1 MKKVKYIALVL
12 TFCFIIGGISIWGIA
27 LKDGDVSA
35 WERRK
40 LQQFP
45 ELSTST
51 LQSGEF
57 MRDFETYLSDQ
68 FPLRDMFRRL
78 KARIHFD
85 LLNQKDNS
93 GIYIAEG
100 HASKIDAKLNGELV
114 EGFSDKLTAIYKKYI
129 ENTDCKAYYSII
141 PDKNYFLSE
150 KNGYPAFDYGELWK
164 SVDEKLGYMT
174 KIEISDLLSLDDYYT
189 TDTHW
194 KQEKI
199 LPVAERIRGAMGMKN
214 EALYEEMKVDVP
226 FNGVYYGQ
234 SALPLPADEIKYLTN
249 EEIEKCTVYNAET
262 GKTTKVYDMEKLNS
276 MDLYDVFLSG
286 AVSFMEIT
294 NPSAKQDRELVVFRD
309 SFGSSLTPLLL
320 SGYSKVTLIDTRY
333 IMPELIGEYITFN
346 NQDVLFIYSTML
358 VNASNALK

>member
-1 MKKVKYIALVL
+1 MKKMKYIALVL
-12 TFCFIIGGISIWGIA
+12 TFCLIIGGISIWGIA

-45 ELSTST
+45 ELNAST

-57 MRDFETYLSDQ
+57 MKDFETYLSDQ

-78 KARIHFD
+78 KAIIHFD
-85 LLNQKDNS
+85 LFRQRDNS

-100 HASKIDAKLNGELV
+100 HASKFEGKLNEELV
-114 EGFSDKLTAIYKKYI
+114 DVFSDKMTAIYKKYI
-129 ENTDCKAYYSII
+129 ENTDCKTYYSII

-150 KNGYPAFDYGELWK
+150 KNGYPAYDYDELF
-164 SVDEKLGYMT
+164 SAVDGKLGYMT
-174 KIEISDLLSLDDYYT
+174 KIEIADLLEISDYYT

-194 KQEKI
+194 KQEEI
-199 LPVAERIRGAMGMKN
+199 IPVAERIRSAMGMKN
-214 EALYEEMKVDVP
+214 GVSYEALPVAVP

-234 SALPLPADEIKYLTN
+234 SALPLESDQIKILTN
-249 EEIEKCTVYNAET
+249 EELERCTVYNAET
-262 GKTTKVYDMEKLNS
+262 DKTTEVYDLSKLDS
-276 MDLYDVFLSG
+276 PDLYDIFLSG
-286 AVSFMEIT
+286 AVSYMEIT
-294 NPSAKQDRELVVFRD
+294 NPAVKGERELVVFRD

-333 IMPELIGEYITFN
+333 IMPELIGQYISFN

-358 VNASNALK
+358 INASNALK

>member
-1 MKKVKYIALVL
+1 MKKVKYIALILV
-12 TFCFIIGGISIWGIA
+12 FCLIIGGISLWGIA
-27 LKDGDVSA
+27 IKDGDVSV

-45 ELSTST
+45 ELSVTT

-78 KARIHFD
+78 KAKIHFD

-93 GIYIAEG
+93 GVYIAEG
-100 HASKIDAKLNGELV
+100 HASKIDGKLNTELV
-114 EGFSDKLTAIYKKYI
+114 NGFSEKLTAIYKKYI
-129 ENTDCKAYYSII
+129 ANTNCKTYYSII

-150 KNGYPAFDYGELWK
+150 KNGYPAYDYGELF
-164 SVDEKLGYMT
+164 SAVDEKLGYMT
-174 KIEISDLLSLDDYYT
+174 EIEITDLLESSDYYT

-194 KQEKI
+194 KQEEI
-199 LPVAERIRGAMGMKN
+199 LPVAEKIRSAMGMEN
-214 EALYEEMKVDVP
+214 SVSYEKMKVDVP

-234 SALPLPADEIKYLTN
+234 SALPLPSDEIKYLTN
-249 EEIEKCTVYNAET
+249 GEIEKCTVYNAET
-262 GKTTKVYDMEKLNS
+262 GKTTKVYDMDKLNS
-276 MDLYDVFLSG
+276 MDLYDIYLSG

-294 NPSAKQDRELVVFRD
+294 NPSAEGDRELVVFRD

-333 IMPELIGEYITFN
+333 IMPELLGQYITFN